1 MRFRAPAPRQ
11 SLIPQ
16 IPIRP
21 FPGDRSTMTILT
33 FNNIDKAYGDTVALR
48 SVSFGVEEG
57 QVFGLLGP
65 NGAGKTTL
73 IRILMDVIRPDGG
86 SILLFGNE
94 REDEQV
100 DRIGYLPEERG
111 LYVKH
116 KVIDVMTYFGSLKGL
131 SRAEARRRA
140 HTWLE
145 RMELA
150 ETARWRVNRLSK
162 GMSQKVQI
170 AATLLAEPTLCILDE
185 PFAGLDPVNVRL
197 VREIIG
203 ERREAGLTTILS
215 THQMNLV
222 ETLCDSIAFLHR
234 GELKEHGSVRE
245 VRQRYSLPEVRVR
258 LQSSLPS
265 VANITGSTQE
275 SDGMWRLTLAPGI
288 EPQAILA
295 DLVAKG
301 AVVDHF
307 EKVLTPMDE
316 VFVRV
321 VQQTA
326 S

>member
-1 MRFRAPAPRQ
+1 
-11 SLIPQ
+11 
-16 IPIRP
+16 
-21 FPGDRSTMTILT
+21 MTVLT
-33 FNNIDKAYGDTVALR
+33 FDKIDKAYGNTVALR
-48 SVSFGVEEG
+48 SVSFDVGEG

-73 IRILMDVIRPDGG
+73 IRILMDVIRPDAGLI
-86 SILLFGNE
+86 SVFGQT
-94 REDEQV
+94 REEEQI

-131 SRAEARRRA
+131 SRVEARRRSVA
-140 HTWLE
+140 WLK

-170 AATLLAEPTLCILDE
+170 AATLLSEPRICILDE

-197 VREIIG
+197 VREIIQ
-203 ERREAGLTTILS
+203 ERKEAGLTTILS

-234 GELKEHGSVRE
+234 GELKEQGTVRE

-258 LQSSLPS
+258 LQSSLPTTES
-265 VANITGSTQE
+265 ITQSTQE
-275 SDGMWRLTLAPGI
+275 PDGMWRLTLAPGV
-288 EPQAILA
+288 EPQSLLA
-295 DLVAKG
+295 DLVGSG

-321 VQQTA
+321 VEQT